1 MGNSESYLS
10 SPKSVF
16 RYSQDFVSK
25 TDIPGSLGPLK
36 DKNAPTLESK
46 GPSLKRKLDFGDLV
60 TPRKRRILESY
71 STGDICQVAT
81 VYSDATPKINRHN
94 TDLTSPTTKR
104 LFREASDIFLKR
116 NADAQLDPF
125 VLKRVISHEP
135 CKTKTFIWSL
145 PVEILI
151 VTVALLGARDLR
163 SVTQVSSLLRE
174 IAAPLFFLD
183 RNFPTS
189 PKDLFHI
196 RVDSPNFDVLTT
208 WRRMDT
214 FRPPRMVL
222 GWLEPNLR
230 SSQLSAFSHFLES
243 VPRKSIRYI
252 TLFWNFDI
260 LTSPVLSQIVTLLE
274 TIRASGVEELTC
286 MGFCDGAVS
295 SSVTGLTRIRACV
308 GANNLKAFEAS
319 SRVFF
324 SPKLLPFTIQ
334 TICLS
339 CCLEKLRLSSVK
351 LSSAHWDKLLRHLS
365 IPTLVELRV
374 DAECAPP
381 TLIRFLARH
390 PAISNLSVIPRP
402 GGHWR
407 VNRVTTPL
415 TLSLSMLDGPLSHL
429 LPVLRSHRA
438 PQNFASLYIPLQ
450 AHDASPD
457 YITSILQCISHC
469 DSIGY
474 LVLSLPN
481 SHSSAAMSYLSGAH
495 STVRIKH
502 LTIDYSDGSVPSA
515 AGDTLALSAAWI
527 QALPQVKRVTLRGY
541 SATAAGDLVEMMRN
555 FAARDVEL
563 VVNLQV
569 AAI

>member
-1 MGNSESYLS
+1 MQ
-10 SPKSVF
+10 
-16 RYSQDFVSK
+16 SQDFVSK

-94 TDLTSPTTKR
+94 TDLTSPTTKC
-104 LFREASDIFLKR
+104 LFREASDIFLKHKV
-116 NADAQLDPF
+116 DAQLDPF
-125 VLKRVISHEP
+125 ALKHVISHEP

-151 VTVALLGARDLR
+151 TVALLGAQDLR

-189 PKDLFHI
+189 LKDLFHI
-196 RVDSPNFDVLTT
+196 RVDSPNFD
-208 WRRMDT
+208 
-214 FRPPRMVL
+214 
-222 GWLEPNLR
+222 
-230 SSQLSAFSHFLES
+230 LSAFSHFLES
-243 VPRKSIRYI
+243 VPRKSIQYI

-274 TIRASGVEELTC
+274 TIHASGVEELTC
-286 MGFCDGAVS
+286 MGFCDGTVS
-295 SSVTGLTRIRACV
+295 LSVTGLTRIRACV
-308 GANNLKAFEAS
+308 GANNLKAFEAF

-334 TICLS
+334 TIRLS
-339 CCLEKLRLSSVK
+339 CCLEKLQLSSVK
-351 LSSAHWDKLLRHLS
+351 LSSAHWDKLLCHLS
-365 IPTLVELRV
+365 IPTLVELHV
-374 DAECAPP
+374 DA
-381 TLIRFLARH
+381 
-390 PAISNLSVIPRP
+390 
-402 GGHWR
+402 
-407 VNRVTTPL
+407 
-415 TLSLSMLDGPLSHL
+415 D
-429 LPVLRSHRA
+429 
-438 PQNFASLYIPLQ
+438 
-450 AHDASPD
+450 
-457 YITSILQCISHC
+457 
-469 DSIGY
+469 
-474 LVLSLPN
+474 
-481 SHSSAAMSYLSGAH
+481 AAMLYLSGVH

-527 QALPQVKRVTLRGY
+527 QALPQVKRVTLQGY

-555 FAARDVEL
+555 FAAGDVEL

>member
-1 MGNSESYLS
+1 M
-10 SPKSVF
+10 
-16 RYSQDFVSK
+16 
-25 TDIPGSLGPLK
+25 LK
-36 DKNAPTLESK
+36 
-46 GPSLKRKLDFGDLV
+46 
-60 TPRKRRILESY
+60 
-71 STGDICQVAT
+71 
-81 VYSDATPKINRHN
+81 H
-94 TDLTSPTTKR
+94 
-104 LFREASDIFLKR
+104 
-116 NADAQLDPF
+116 
-125 VLKRVISHEP
+125 VISHEP

-243 VPRKSIRYI
+243 VPCKSIRYI

-274 TIRASGVEELTC
+274 TIHASGVEELTC

-295 SSVTGLTRIRACV
+295 SSVTGLTRIWVCV

-381 TLIRFLARH
+381 TLICFLARH
-390 PAISNLSVIPRP
+390 PAISNLSVILRP

-450 AHDASPD
+450 AHDASPN

-515 AGDTLALSAAWI
+515 AGDTLVCVIVATLFSILIVATGLICGLDSSPSSSQACYFARLLSYCC
-527 QALPQVKRVTLRGY
+527 RG
-541 SATAAGDLVEMMRN
+541 SC
-555 FAARDVEL
+555 RDD
-563 VVNLQV
+563 
-569 AAI
+569 A